1 MVNAFVLVKAQPA
14 RIAGLAEELAA
25 TEGVAEVYS
34 VAGDLAD
41 LVAVVRVRAHEELA
55 DVVTRRI
62 ATMAGV
68 GSTTTLIAFQAYSRK
83 DLEAVWD
90 LGSR

>member
-1 MVNAFVLVKAQPA
+1 MVNAFVLVKARPA

-25 TEGVAEVYS
+25 TEGIAEVYS

-41 LVAVVRVRAHEELA
+41 LVVVVRVRAHEDLA
-55 DVVTRRI
+55 KLVTGRI

-68 GSTTTLIAFQAYSRK
+68 DATTTLVAFQAYSRK
-83 DLEAVWD
+83 DLEAIWD